1 MKLAE
6 ALIQRA
12 DTQKRIQELRK
23 RLNRNA
29 RVQEGDQ
36 PTEEPLALL
45 HEIDELTETLVELIQ
60 RINRTNAASE
70 ITAGKSIS
78 DALAERDILATRQ
91 KVYRELAGEATSG
104 GQGHFRLTRS
114 EIKFQSTVDVAD
126 IQRRADLLAKEY
138 RELDTRLQE
147 LNWQVELLD

>member
-45 HEIDELTETLVELIQ
+45 QEVDDLTETLVELIQ
-60 RINRTNAASE
+60 RINRTNAATE
-70 ITAGKSIS
+70 VAPDKSIS
-78 DALAERDILATRQ
+78 DTLAERDILAMRQ
-91 KVYRELAGEATSG
+91 KVYRELAGEATSS
-104 GQGHFRLTRS
+104 GQDRFRWTRS
-114 EIKFQSTVDVAD
+114 EIKFQSTVDVAN

-147 LNWQVELLD
+147 LNWQVKLLE